1 MHILLTND
9 DGIHAEGLRALC
21 DGLTAAGHRVSV
33 CAPDRERSAA
43 SHSVTLGRP
52 LRALPADYPG
62 AERAWAADGTPA
74 DCASLGI
81 WLTDDDPVDLV
92 VAGINWGMNL
102 GGAGVYSGTVA
113 AAMEASMCGKPA
125 LAVSLCVKDRHGV
138 ADYAAAAR
146 LAARVAAWVVKH
158 PLPPGALYSLNVP
171 ELPYEEI
178 RGLVPARLAPVFL
191 GQPHYAPE
199 GEDSYRFQYNDAV
212 PMTDPEG
219 DVGLV
224 EQGYATITKLTWDFH
239 LDAPDGDMREIGL

>member
-1 MHILLTND
+1 MRVLLTND
-9 DGIHAEGLRALC
+9 DGIHAPGIRALC
-21 DGLTAAGHRVSV
+21 EGMVEAGHRVFV

-43 SHSVTLGRP
+43 SHSVTLNRP
-52 LRALPADYPG
+52 LRAVRADFPG

-74 DCASLGI
+74 DCASLGL

-125 LAVSLCVKDRHGV
+125 LAVSLCVKDRHST

-146 LAARVAAWVVKH
+146 LAARTAAWVVEH
-158 PLPPGALYSLNVP
+158 PLPLGALYSLNVP

-199 GEDSYRFQYNDAV
+199 GEDSYRFEANIPV

-219 DVGLV
+219 DVGRIA
-224 EQGYATITKLTWDFH
+224 QGYATITKLSWDFRMNV
-239 LDAPDGDMREIGL
+239 PDDDIRDIGM